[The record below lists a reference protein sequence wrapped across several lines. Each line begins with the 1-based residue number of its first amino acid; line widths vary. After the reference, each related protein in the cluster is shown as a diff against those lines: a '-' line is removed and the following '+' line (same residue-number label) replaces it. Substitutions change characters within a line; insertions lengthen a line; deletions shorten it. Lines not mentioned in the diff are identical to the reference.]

1 MQLHG
6 SLQDLRQGDESVTQ
20 FMQKAKVFFDELVL
34 VGRPVSL
41 EDFNLYVFC
50 GFWGEFKDLIKGL
63 VTKDEP
69 LRYANLPNHLLKHEF
84 IHKLS
89 HPSMGSAAI
98 NAPLLPTPNTP
109 PSTFVSQRQS
119 FGNFGRNRDRFHGGW
134 RSNQFSSKGNR
145 STTSRPDF
153 CSLHSSSTSDNKQG
167 NWQGNWQGN
176 RAESTLPIVPNI
188 WPYSSSLPSTPP
200 PGLLDRSLVQI

>member
-20 FMQKAKVFFDELVL
+20 FMQKAKAFFDELVV

-41 EDFNLYVFC
+41 EDFNLYVFR
-50 GFWGEFKDLIKGL
+50 GFRGEFKDLIKGL

-69 LRYANLPNHLLKHEF
+69 LRYANLPNHFLKHEF

-119 FGNFGRNRDRFHGGW
+119 FGNFDRNRGRFHGGW
-134 RSNQFSSKGNR
+134 RSNQFSNKGNR
-145 STTSRPDF
+145 SKATDLQRPDQI
-153 CSLHSSSTSDNKQG
+153 SAAST
-167 NWQGNWQGN
+167 
-176 RAESTLPIVPNI
+176 A
-188 WPYSSSLPSTPP
+188 PP
-200 PGLLDRSLVQI
+200 PVTINKVIGRATGQNPHCQLCQTFGHTAPHYPQLHHRGYWTEA

>member
-20 FMQKAKVFFDELVL
+20 FMQKAKAFFDELVV

-41 EDFNLYVFC
+41 EDFNLYVFR
-50 GFWGEFKDLIKGL
+50 GFRGEFKDLIKGL

-69 LRYANLPNHLLKHEF
+69 LRYANLPNHFLKHEF

-98 NAPLLPTPNTP
+98 NAPLLLTLNTP
-109 PSTFVSQRQS
+109 PSAFVSQRHT
-119 FGNFGRNRDRFHGGW
+119 FGNFGRNRG
-134 RSNQFSSKGNR
+134 
-145 STTSRPDF
+145 
-153 CSLHSSSTSDNKQG
+153 CLH
-167 NWQGNWQGN
+167 
-176 RAESTLPIVPNI
+176 RA
-188 WPYSSSLPSTPP
+188 
-200 PGLLDRSLVQI
+200 